1 MSDTDSDEEMK
12 EEERWT
18 AVHSRARCNPESV
31 TAVVATESK
40 TNRQLSRRMS
50 DEVG

>member
-31 TAVVATESK
+31 AAVTTESK
-40 TNRQLSRRMS
+40 TNGQLSHRMS